1 MTEIYQDQYMN
12 DFNADMFF
20 NNGDVTQYREHDPIM
35 RQPVSLKIAESI
47 QTAHLLK

>member
-1 MTEIYQDQYMN
+1 MN

-35 RQPVSLKIAESI
+35 SQPVSPKIAVSL
-47 QTAHLLK
+47 QTSHALK